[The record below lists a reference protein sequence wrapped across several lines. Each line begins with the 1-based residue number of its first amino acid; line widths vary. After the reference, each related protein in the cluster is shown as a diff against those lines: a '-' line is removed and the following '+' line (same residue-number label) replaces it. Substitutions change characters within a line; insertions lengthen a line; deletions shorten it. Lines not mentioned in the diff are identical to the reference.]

1 LGKSQDEVDR
11 SDRLARPRCH
21 GDFFLADLLGFAL
34 KADVT
39 SMEVPIFSLSTRP
52 DRSIERWTSQDGK
65 RQVTVTPSELGRA
78 TQHDKDV
85 LIYVTSQLTAAADL
99 RLPDAKYRTVRFV
112 AFDFFKTTGR
122 GTSGAEYRA
131 LKLSLER
138 LHGTTITTNIPT
150 GGVQIDEGF
159 RLIADWRAIAD
170 EERPGM
176 MTAVEIILSVWL
188 FNAIRSFE
196 VFTLHKDYFRL
207 RRPIERRLYE
217 LARKHCGH
225 QATAPIGLDLLR
237 QKAGSKATLKEFRRM
252 VRKVMVADSLPEYR
266 LLLGQN
272 DTVTMYTKDHRKLTR
287 ADTRHLGLPTI
298 VVSPTK
304 LG

>member
-1 LGKSQDEVDR
+1 MGKPQDEVDR
-11 SDRLARPRCH
+11 SDRLTRPRCH

-34 KADVT
+34 KADAT

-52 DRSIERWTSQDGK
+52 DLSIERWTSQDGK
-65 RQVTVTPSELGRA
+65 RQITVTPSVLGRA

-85 LIYVTSQLTAAADL
+85 LIYVTSKLTAAADL
-99 RLPDAKYRTVRFV
+99 KLPDAKYRTVRFM
-112 AFDFFKTTGR
+112 AYDFFKSTGR

-131 LKLSLER
+131 LKLSLRR
-138 LHGTTITTNIPT
+138 LQGTTITTNIST

-159 RLIADWRAIAD
+159 GLIDGWRTIASQ
-170 EERPGM
+170 ERPGM
-176 MTAVEIILSVWL
+176 MAAVEITLSVWL

-207 RRPIERRLYE
+207 RRPLERRLYE

-225 QATAPIGLDLLR
+225 QATALIGLDLLR

-252 VRKVMVADSLPEYR
+252 VSKVMVADSLPEYR
-266 LLLGQN
+266 LMLGQN
-272 DTVTMYTKDHRKLTR
+272 DTVMMYTKDHRKLSR
-287 ADTRHLGLPTI
+287 AVTRHLWGPTI
-298 VVSPTK
+298 VVSPTE